1 MADIVLVMAEVPGQL
16 IAERYRLVEEI
27 GRGGFGAVWR
37 ARDEHLH
44 RDVAAKLIFL
54 PSYLSTDQR
63 QEQSDRSMREARSAA
78 RLDHRGVVAVHEV
91 VEDGGSPWIIME
103 LIRGRSLDDIV
114 KSGGP
119 LPPKRVAAIGLEVL
133 QALRAAH
140 AAGVIH
146 RDVKPAN
153 VLISEHRVVLTD
165 FGIATIEGDA
175 SITQSGL
182 VMGAPAYT
190 APERARGEHAV
201 AASDLWSLGAT
212 LYFAVEGRRPYPG
225 TNANAVFHAI
235 LTGPPGQTIRAG
247 VLAPVLA
254 GLLCKDPAER
264 FTIEIASEQLAE
276 ILGVRPPDSDG
287 AAEDTAPGYW
297 PPDAPTDPHH
307 GPRPSLRNSFRR
319 SRRRAAAVAA
329 LPMLGL
335 VLLGGV
341 VWANVKGGSGPA
353 REPMRAAGTPT
364 ARFVA
369 TLTGFIG
376 DVNSVSFSPDGKTLA
391 AAGEDQAVR
400 LWNVAD
406 HTPAG
411 SLTGHGDTLFTT
423 AFSPDGKTLAAAGYN
438 NRVELWHTADHT
450 PSRTLR
456 TPSNGVGSLA
466 FSPDGKTLA
475 GASDDAVRVW
485 DLASG
490 RATKL
495 PSGTDNVFTTA
506 YSKHGTLAIAGTQT
520 VRFWKSG
527 KTQAITLTKVKSTV
541 NVMAFSTDGVTLACG
556 GADGKVR
563 LWSTATGKLLGIV
576 SGQGKSI
583 KAVAFSADGA
593 LLATADGDTVL
604 LWNTFTRARLATLS
618 RHTGPINSVAFSP
631 RGRLLATAGTGVD
644 LWETSG
650 FAARTPN

>member
-1 MADIVLVMAEVPGQL
+1 MAEVPGQL

-63 QEQSDRSMREARSAA
+63 QEQSARSMREARSAA

-114 KSGGP
+114 KSEGP

-140 AAGVIH
+140 TAGVIH

-153 VLISEHRVVLTD
+153 VLLSEHRVVLTD
-165 FGIATIEGDA
+165 FGIATIEGDD

-225 TNANAVFHAI
+225 SNANAVFHSI
-235 LTGPPGQTIRAG
+235 LTGPPARTIRAG
-247 VLAPVLA
+247 PLAPVLD

-264 FTIEIASEQLAE
+264 LTIEAASRMLAE
-276 ILGVRPPDSDG
+276 ILGVRAPDPQG

-297 PPDAPTDPHH
+297 PPDAPTDPHR
-307 GPRPSLRNSFRR
+307 GPRRSLRRSFRR
-319 SRRRAAAVAA
+319 SRHRAVAFA
-329 LPMLGL
+329 AFPLLGL
-335 VLLGGV
+335 VLLAGV
-341 VWANVKGGSGPA
+341 VWANVSGRTGAA
-353 REPMRAAGTPT
+353 REPMLGAASPT
-364 ARFVA
+364 ARFVG
-369 TLTGFIG
+369 TLTGLTG
-376 DVNSVSFSPDGKTLA
+376 DVNTVSFSPDGRTLA
-391 AAGEDQAVR
+391 AAGEDQTVR
-400 LWNVAD
+400 LWNVAAR
-406 HTPAG
+406 TPAG

-423 AFSPDGKTLAAAGYN
+423 AFSPDGKLLAAAGYN
-438 NRVELWHTADHT
+438 NRVDLWRTADHGRT
-450 PSRTLR
+450 LTLR
-456 TPSNGVGSLA
+456 TPGNGVGSLA
-466 FSPDGKTLA
+466 FSPDGKALA

-485 DLASG
+485 NLASG
-490 RATKL
+490 KATTL

-506 YSKHGTLAIAGTQT
+506 FSKHGTLAIAGTQT
-520 VRFWKSG
+520 VRFWKAG
-527 KTQAITLTKVKSTV
+527 RAQAITLTKVKSTV

-556 GADGKVR
+556 GADGRVR
-563 LWSTATGKLLGIV
+563 LWSTATGKLLGVV

-583 KAVAFSADGA
+583 KAVAFSADGS

-604 LWNTFTRARLATLS
+604 LWNTATRARLGALT
-618 RHTGPINSVAFSP
+618 RHTGPINAVAFSP
-631 RGRLLATAGTGVD
+631 QGRLLAAAGTGVD

-650 FAARTPN
+650 FAVGTPN